1 VFPRQKKREQGRVH
15 PMFPQEFFI
24 SYFKGQSGKLGWW
37 DDAVQMQDL
46 CSNVEWEEACSMMV
60 TTIWT

>member
-1 VFPRQKKREQGRVH
+1 
-15 PMFPQEFFI
+15 MFPQEFFI

-46 CSNVEWEEACSMMV
+46 CTNVEWEETSSMMV